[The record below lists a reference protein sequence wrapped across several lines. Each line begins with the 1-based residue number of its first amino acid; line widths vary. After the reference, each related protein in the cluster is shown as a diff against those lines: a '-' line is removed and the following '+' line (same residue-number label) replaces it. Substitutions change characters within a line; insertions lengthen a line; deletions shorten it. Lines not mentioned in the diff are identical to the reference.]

1 MHPVVDILNTN
12 RPVFLEGGFFIQ
24 HRGIRRKLHPHI
36 AHNGKRRRPEYHKQ
50 VVSGALRAEYA
61 EILVMTVAYSHCVK
75 FHAAPPAE
83 V

>member
-1 MHPVVDILNTN
+1 MHPVVDILDTN
-12 RPVFLEGGFFIQ
+12 RPVFLESGFFIQ
-24 HRGIRRKLHPHI
+24 HRGIRRKLHPHV
-36 AHNGKRRRPEYHKQ
+36 AHNGKRRRTEYHKQ

-61 EILVMTVAYSHCVK
+61 EILIMTVAYSHCVK

>member
-1 MHPVVDILNTN
+1 MHPVVDILDTN

-24 HRGIRRKLHPHI
+24 HRRIRRKLHPL
-36 AHNGKRRRPEYHKQ
+36 AANNGKRRRPEYHKQ

-61 EILVMTVAYSHCVK
+61 EILVMTVAYSNCVK
-75 FHAAPPAE
+75 LHAAPPIE